1 MKYLD
6 SIPEK
11 EMEDLNVPTGY
22 PLIYELDPQTLK
34 VPTQRQIAD
43 GEK

>member
-11 EMEDLNVPTGY
+11 EMEVLNVPTGY
-22 PLIYELDPQTLK
+22 PLIYELDCETLQ
-34 VPTQRQIAD
+34 VNY
-43 GEK
+43 E